1 MFWALWQNSADDDYY
16 IRKVILDYNLTYQS
30 GEEEEALKG
39 MLSDFN
45 LNDIAYWYPTETYCY
60 KIKYDGS
67 KLKTYVVTAGIR
79 EWTIELSYIPEGDL
93 YINTQYLFTTTIK
106 MNGYVKSDI
115 DIAIEFDK
123 NSRKTLLDL
132 VRIEE
137 ELTKIFGRKVDLG
150 IFSSINPYIIEDIK
164 REMRVIYEKR

>member
-1 MFWALWQNSADDDYY
+1 MTVKIDIQNLPEEL
-16 IRKVILDYNLTYQS
+16 RKE
-30 GEEEEALKG
+30 GLKEK
-39 MLSDFN
+39 LAEVCQK
-45 LNDIAYWYPTETYCY
+45 NDIVFMAVF
-60 KIKYDGS
+60 GS
-67 KLKTYVVTAGIR
+67 FVKGKQ
-79 EWTIELSYIPEGDL
+79 SP
-93 YINTQYLFTTTIK
+93 
-106 MNGYVKSDI
+106 KSDV

-123 NSRKTLLDL
+123 KSRKTLLDL